1 MRGLK
6 YAVDYLISFYPV
18 TLVPDDIHKRAG
30 ITVEHATLQ
39 HSLRREVVKEK
50 SPIRVIYRKSLS
62 GVKIAHYKAYAKVKK

>member
-39 HSLRREVVKEK
+39 HSLRRAVRQGQVRVVYFRDSKG
-50 SPIRVIYRKSLS
+50 I
-62 GVKIAHYKAYAKVKK
+62 KIAHYKAYARRGKE